1 LPVPINPID
10 ESAALFGIEL
20 RVYAFLTPS
29 DLDRCAGA
37 VDLLIIA
44 TIT

>member
-29 DLDRCAGA
+29 DLDRCACA
-37 VDLLIIA
+37 IDLLLIA